1 MQSNGGEAM
10 ETVESVTGPVEPGEL
25 GVTLPHEHVFIN
37 MTPTEARDG
46 YMTVWEERKADIERF
61 LAAGGKTLFD
71 VTNAE
76 LSDYAAPVYFDRDPA
91 HQVRNPVTG
100 SRSVANVLATKAMAE
115 ETGVTVILGTGH
127 YFDRYFDVDWF
138 ERNSTEQIAEYLVA
152 DLEDEIPGTG
162 VRAGFVGE
170 VASDLPY
177 ITAREERSFRASGR
191 AAARTGVMVTTHAPT
206 FPTGET
212 QIDILTQEGV
222 APERI
227 VIGHTDTVKDLQY
240 SVDLLKR
247 GVYVEYDCM
256 MAVKSGGV
264 VAGHELHRRV
274 EYLRD
279 LVEMGYAER
288 LLLSQDVSQRSQQ
301 AALGGPGLTFIF
313 EELAEAAVAAGI
325 EPEVLRMISTDNP
338 RRALFGA

>member
-1 MQSNGGEAM
+1 MQSTL
-10 ETVESVTGPVEPGEL
+10 ETVESVTGPVRPEEL
-25 GVTLPHEHVFIN
+25 GLTLPHEHVFIN
-37 MTPTEARDG
+37 MSPTEPRDG

-61 LAAGGKTLFD
+61 VAAGGKTIFD

-76 LSDYAAPVYFDRDPA
+76 LSDNAAPVYFDRDPA
-91 HQVRNPVTG
+91 HQVKNPITG
-100 SRSVANVLATKAMAE
+100 SRSVANVMATKAMAE
-115 ETGVTVILGTGH
+115 ATGVTVILGTGH
-127 YFDRYFDVDWF
+127 YFDHYFDVDWF
-138 ERNSTEQIAEYLVA
+138 ERNSTEQIAAYLVA

-191 AAARTGVMVTTHAPT
+191 AAARTGVMVSTHAPT
-206 FPTGET
+206 FPTGGT
-212 QIDILTQEGV
+212 QVDILTQEGV
-222 APERI
+222 EPERI

-256 MAVKSGGV
+256 MAVKAGG
-264 VAGHELHRRV
+264 ALADHELRRRV

-279 LVEMGYAER
+279 LIEMGYAER

-301 AALGGPGLTFIF
+301 AAGGGPGLTFIF
-313 EELAEAAVAAGI
+313 DEFAEAATAAGI
-325 EPEVLRMISTDNP
+325 EPEVLKMISTENP
-338 RRALFGA
+338 RRVLFGS